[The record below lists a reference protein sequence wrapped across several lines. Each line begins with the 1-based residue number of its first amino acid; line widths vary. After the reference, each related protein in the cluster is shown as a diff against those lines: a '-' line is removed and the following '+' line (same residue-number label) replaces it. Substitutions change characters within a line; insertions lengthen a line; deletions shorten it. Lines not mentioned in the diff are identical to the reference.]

1 MSRLRFVV
9 RLKARNLLR
18 GGSWRTVLRLREQL
32 AVCQRSSLLCDTA
45 VVPTTS
51 VRDESRGGL
60 NCRFVLLG
68 GRMAA
73 RV

>member
-51 VRDESRGGL
+51 VRDESRDL